1 MPAQISSELLKLL
14 TASEAADSLLTLLT
28 LTDPVF
34 PGGEMRLVNNT
45 EDIISRGKVYTAMP
59 FRITLPND
67 DGESNREVNIVLDN
81 TSLEIIEYLR
91 STIEEIPA
99 KVEVV
104 LGSLPDEV
112 QIDMTELVIRSI
124 QYDVNNIQAK
134 LSMDDFLNTEV
145 TSENYN
151 PSNFPGLF

>member
-1 MPAQISSELLKLL
+1 MAAQLSSELLKLL
-14 TASEAADSLLTLLT
+14 TASEAADALLTLLT

-34 PGGEMRLVNNT
+34 PGGEIRLVNNSS
-45 EDIISRGKVYTAMP
+45 DVVSRGKVYTAMP
-59 FRITLPND
+59 FRITMPTE
-67 DGESNREVNIVLDN
+67 DGETNREVSIVIDN

-99 KVEVV
+99 KVEIV
-104 LGSLPDEV
+104 LASLPDEV
-112 QIDMTELVIRSI
+112 QIDMQDLVIRSA